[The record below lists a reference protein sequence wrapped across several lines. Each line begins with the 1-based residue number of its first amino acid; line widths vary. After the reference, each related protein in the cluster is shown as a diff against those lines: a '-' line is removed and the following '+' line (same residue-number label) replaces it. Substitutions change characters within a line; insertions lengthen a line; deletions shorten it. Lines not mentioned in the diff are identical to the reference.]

1 MDVVD
6 RRCESDNEITVERD
20 NEVMALV
27 GEEFTCPPSVDRAV
41 EDVRRDVVEDMRV
54 RRAE

>member
-1 MDVVD
+1 VDVVD